1 LTALYRILG
10 WLLLTQG
17 LLLTLVFLQPYWKP
31 YTQGLPIEVRF
42 PTVAEIFGAENQA
55 PDSTNLQNIRR
66 QFALGDTLTD
76 QDTLPETTVGGGLGS
91 LIEIGDT
98 IPTDTLAVNV
108 IQNPRNDNGKTAL
121 DAFFRSLAYLQAH
134 PEADTVVRLAHYG
147 DSQIEGDR
155 ITEYLRKYFQKQFG
169 GSGLGYIP
177 FVEQATHHAFTRTLK
192 GNWKKYSVFQNKYK
206 NRYYGASGCVFRF
219 GNGKDNQPKRAAVG
233 IHFPYYR
240 QAYDYLRLMYGKNES
255 PFDLEVRNLRDSV
268 VYAHRFPKSDT
279 LHYVNLPVEP
289 MPKGFQIRLEGES
302 SPDLYGL
309 FLESKNG
316 VQIDNF
322 ALRGHSG
329 IGLTSIDQD
338 FLKAQFNLLGTKL
351 IIFHYGGNIV
361 PYDSPNFL
369 WYEQEVYRMLRH
381 YQRAVPDA
389 SLLVIGVADAGYKKG
404 EKLHAFASVPKI
416 RDAQKRAAERA
427 GVAFWDFYEV
437 MGGNGAILTWAKARP
452 ALVGHD
458 LAHFTPYGQKLVA
471 NLLFSALMKEYNRFL
486 KENIKPQA
494 AH

>member
-1 LTALYRILG
+1 MTALYRILG

-17 LLLTLVFLQPYWKP
+17 LLLALVFLQPHWKP
-31 YTQGLPIEVRF
+31 YTQGLPFEVRF
-42 PTVAEIFGAENQA
+42 PTIAEILGTPSQA

-66 QFALGDTLTD
+66 QFALTDTLSD
-76 QDTLPETTVGGGLGS
+76 QDTLPETTIGGGLGS
-91 LIEIGDT
+91 LIDIGDT
-98 IPTDTLAVNV
+98 IPTDTLSVNV
-108 IQNPRNDNGKTAL
+108 IQNPMNEEQKTAL
-121 DAFFRSLAYLQAH
+121 EAFFQSLAYLQSH

-177 FVEQATHHAFTRTLK
+177 FVEQATHHAFKRTLK
-192 GNWKKYSVFQNKYK
+192 GNWKNYTIFQNKYK
-206 NRYYGASGCVFRF
+206 NRYYGLSGCVFRF
-219 GNGKDNQPKRAAVG
+219 GTAKEGQHKRAS
-233 IHFPYYR
+233 INISFPYRR
-240 QAYDYLRLMYGKNES
+240 QSYDHLRLMYGKNEA
-255 PFDLEVRNLRDSV
+255 PFDLAVRNTKDSV
-268 VYAHRFPKSDT
+268 VYEHRFPKSDT
-279 LHYVNLPVEP
+279 VHYVNLPVES
-289 MPKGFQIRLEGES
+289 MSKGFQLQWESES

-309 FLESKNG
+309 FLESKSG

-329 IGLTSIDQD
+329 IGLTSIDQY
-338 FLKAQFNLLGTKL
+338 FLKAQLTLLGTKL

-381 YQRAVPDA
+381 YQRALPDA
-389 SLLVIGVADAGYKKG
+389 SLLVVGVADAGYKKG

-427 GVAFWDFYEV
+427 GVAFWDLYEV
-437 MGGNGAILTWAKARP
+437 MGGSGAILTWAQAKP

-471 NLLFSALMKEYNRFL
+471 NLLFSALMKEYNRYL
-486 KENIKPQA
+486 KEVTKPQA
-494 AH
+494 PQ